1 MIIKLIEQK
10 TNNEL
15 PHLKIGFYITS
26 TNQFIWAF
34 KLPQKNYFYKS
45 AAMLFLAYAVF
56 MVSLSAIGGIKSFT
70 SVPYWDMWGPYLD
83 FYMEPTNGFSSWWT
97 QHNEHRIILAKALF
111 WLDVRYFSG
120 LSYFLILA
128 NYFFVVLEIWIFF
141 KIFDKKSIGVDPN
154 FQFLLK
160 CYIVAWLFSWSQ
172 YDNLTWAF
180 QSQFFLAQL
189 LPLCGFYWFSK
200 SINSPTKVSYF
211 LGAILFGVLSL
222 GSMANGIFAMPLL
235 FVYSIIASQG
245 WRRSSALFILSA
257 ITIAAYLYGYHTPA
271 GHASPLNSLLS
282 SPYDY
287 LRYVLYYLGVPFYFI
302 FEGVRIA
309 GAAAIIGGIF
319 LLASYLIFA
328 IKLFVRREYGS
339 MNFAIIIF
347 GVFILATAVVTGGG
361 RLIFGANQA
370 LTSRYCTPALMMWA
384 GLFIMLSP
392 ALSRLYV
399 KRKSIFL
406 SVVAIASI
414 GLIPMQLRAINIDGD
429 INFNR
434 EVAALALTLG
444 VRDLEQISKI
454 YPAPDVAIAISEK
467 AKKNN
472 LSIFGADPYKG
483 LGDSINMN
491 AVTVG
496 HLKCIGNLDEVIVL
510 NGATYSR
517 IRGWIYSPDVRLHS
531 KMVQIIN
538 ETGSVVGYALVGQRR
553 DDVMHHFGASA
564 LKSGFIGYVKATAA
578 NSSLGIN
585 SSAMGC
591 EVTLRLENKP

>member
-1 MIIKLIEQK
+1 MPKYTQI
-10 TNNEL
+10 
-15 PHLKIGFYITS
+15 
-26 TNQFIWAF
+26 F
-34 KLPQKNYFYKS
+34 KLLQKNYFYKS
-45 AAMLFLAYAVF
+45 AALLYFAYAFF

-83 FYMEPTNGFSSWWT
+83 FYMEPPNGFSSWWI
-97 QHNEHRIILAKALF
+97 QHNEHRIVLAKVLF
-111 WLDVRYFSG
+111 WLDIRYFGG
-120 LSYFLILA
+120 LSYFLILL
-128 NYFFVVLEIWIFF
+128 NYFFVTLEIWIFI
-141 KIFDKKSIGVDPN
+141 KIFNKKSVGVSPN
-154 FQFLLK
+154 YQFIFK
-160 CYIVAWLFSWSQ
+160 CFIVAWLFSWSQ
-172 YDNLTWAF
+172 YDNLTGAF

-189 LPLCGFYWFSK
+189 LPLCSFYLLSK
-200 SINSPTKVSYF
+200 SITPPTRVSYF

-235 FVYSIIASQG
+235 FVYSIIAAQG

-257 ITIAAYLYGYHTPA
+257 ITIAVYLYGYHTPV

-287 LRYVLYYLGVPFYFI
+287 LKYVLYYLGVPFYFI
-302 FEGVRIA
+302 FEGVGIA
-309 GAAAIIGGIF
+309 RTAAIIGGIF
-319 LLASYLIFA
+319 LLVSYLIFA
-328 IKLFVRREYGS
+328 IQLFVRREYGS
-339 MNFAIIIF
+339 INFTIIIF

-361 RLIFGANQA
+361 RLIFGVNQA
-370 LTSRYCTPALMMWA
+370 LTSRYCTPALMMWT

-392 ALSRLYV
+392 MLSRLYV
-399 KRKSIFL
+399 KRKNIFL

-414 GLIPMQLRAINIDGD
+414 SLIPMQLRAINIDGD

-434 EVAALALTLG
+434 EVAALALAMG

-483 LGDSINMN
+483 LEDSINTN
-491 AVTVG
+491 AVTVS
-496 HLKCIGNLDEVIVL
+496 HFKCIGNLDEVIVL
-510 NGATYSR
+510 NGSTYSR

-531 KMVQIIN
+531 KMVQIVN
-538 ETGSVVGYALVGQRR
+538 ETGSVVGYALVGQKR
-553 DDVMHHFGASA
+553 DDVMHNFGPSA
-564 LKSGFIGYVKATAA
+564 LKSGFIGYVKATSA
-578 NSSLGIN
+578 NSPLGIN

-591 EVTLRLENKP
+591 DLTLRLENKS